1 MKLISIWL
9 EERKST
15 SVQALEMANVEWL
28 LEVLLQLGPKA
39 IMNCNQSV
47 SVYQVTRLSW
57 K

>member
-1 MKLISIWL
+1 MNLISIWL
-9 EERKST
+9 EEQKST

-57 K
+57 